1 MTASTTYTIPLVCQ
15 LSLDELAVQ
24 AGNVSNR
31 LVLRA
36 DCLASASVGAVTETK
51 LFHSHHHVLCAACSL
66 YTTLWKQSQLRN
78 LRRYEEHGRAVLT
91 SCYASATADARSAV
105 HSLVGILLRNQ
116 DSVGILS
123 LTCVTGKAA
132 ERQGSTVITS
142 PSLKRRM

>member
-66 YTTLWKQSQLRN
+66 YTTLWKQRQAPQPMQEAQSI
-78 LRRYEEHGRAVLT
+78 
-91 SCYASATADARSAV
+91 ASSA
-105 HSLVGILLRNQ
+105 SSFGIRIALA
-116 DSVGILS
+116 S
-123 LTCVTGKAA
+123 
-132 ERQGSTVITS
+132 
-142 PSLKRRM
+142 